1 VGTATEEGNG
11 ERFDLEKRGDA
22 RPLTEYDDDDD
33 DDVVDDTSAGW

>member
-1 VGTATEEGNG
+1 MGTATEGGNG

-33 DDVVDDTSAGW
+33 DDDTSAGW